1 MIFKSPEAV
10 IRNAIISDASVT
22 QYVGHRVYADLA
34 TAQIDL
40 PFIIYRRSDISRE
53 QTLGVP
59 MGVPR
64 VSVEIGI
71 FAETRLESRKIAD
84 AVRSTLDGYGGSFEN
99 TTVRQTSLESESDE
113 IAALDG
119 SEVANA
125 YSVTQTYDIWWQET

>member
-1 MIFKSPEAV
+1 MIFKSPESV
-10 IRNAIISDASVT
+10 VRNAMISDASVT

-34 TAQIDL
+34 TSQIDL
-40 PFIIYRRSDISRE
+40 PFIVYRRSDISRE
-53 QTLGVP
+53 QTLGLP

-64 VSVEIGI
+64 VSMEISI

-84 AVRSTLDGYGGSFEN
+84 AVRATLDGYGGSFEN

-113 IAALDG
+113 VAALDG